1 MSISDSNFTFS
12 YEMIIEAEDGGY
24 PPKTGQVTLTIILTD
39 VNDNPPLILGTY
51 DRSIPENEPVHSLIF
66 SLSATDPDTGDNG
79 RYLYSIVTGN
89 PDFHFRIEQI
99 RGYVQIS
106 TDLDRERQ
114 PVYELVIQAT
124 DLGTPRMSSTITAT
138 VTLTDVNDMTPR
150 FNQYIY
156 SLTVPENS
164 MIGTSV
170 GTVSATDGDLGNNAI
185 VTYRIKS
192 FLEGHGGKFTVDA
205 LTGELRIIA
214 NLDREVEEFYSI
226 KVIAEDRGSLSSEA
240 IVNITIEDKNDNA
253 PSFTRRI
260 YSTEVLENFAV
271 GAVLLSVTATD
282 VDKGSNARISYSID
296 MNSLDGAIAKVY
308 FSVDP
313 TSGDVTSIKQL
324 DRELYA
330 NISMSVIATD
340 GGTSA
345 QSSNSTVTIFIEDI
359 NDNRPIFQPSFYN
372 AEVSYEHACD
382 HVITTVTASDR
393 DLEKNAEVVYEMD
406 PVYGENQFLLDPES
420 GSLTKALNF

>member
-1 MSISDSNFTFS
+1 MV
-12 YEMIIEAEDGGY
+12 IEAEDGGF
-24 PPKTGQVTLTIILTD
+24 PPKTGQVTLTVILTD

-66 SLSATDPDTGDNG
+66 SLSAKDPDTGDNG
-79 RYLYSIVTGN
+79 RFLYSIISGN
-89 PDFHFRIEQI
+89 PDFHFRIEQT

-114 PVYELVIQAT
+114 PLYELVIQAT
-124 DLGTPRMSSTITAT
+124 DLGTPRKSSTITAT

-150 FNQYIY
+150 FNQDVY

-164 MIGTSV
+164 IIGTSI
-170 GTVSATDGDLGNNAI
+170 GTISATDSDLGNNAI

-192 FLEGHGGKFTVDA
+192 FLEGHGGKFTVDT

-214 NLDREVEEFYSI
+214 NLDREVEEFYSV

-240 IVNITIEDKNDNA
+240 IVNITIQDKNDNA
-253 PSFTRRI
+253 PIFTRRI

-271 GAVLLSVTATD
+271 GGVLLSVTAHD
-282 VDKGSNARISYSID
+282 ADKGSNARISYSID
-296 MNSLDGAIAKVY
+296 MNSLDGAIANEH
-308 FSVDP
+308 FSMNP
-313 TSGDVTSIKQL
+313 TSGDIKSIKQL

-340 GGTSA
+340 GGTPA
-345 QSSNSTVTIFIEDI
+345 QFSNSTVTIFIEDI
-359 NDNRPIFQPSFYN
+359 NDNRPIFLPSFYN
-372 AEVSYEHACD
+372 AEVSYEPACD
-382 HVITTVTASDR
+382 HVITTVTAYDK

-406 PVYGENQFLLDPES
+406 PIYGENQFLLDPES
-420 GSLTKALNF
+420 GNLKELLNFNSEIHSILEWSSV